1 MAMYHMR
8 VKFVKRSEGRSSVA
22 AAAYRACERLTDER
36 ADVTHDYT
44 RKGAL
49 DHSEIMLP
57 DGLPERL
64 ADRGT
69 LWNTIETTLT
79 HPRAQPAFEVEV
91 ALPRELTREQCVE
104 LVRRFAQEQF
114 VNQGLVVDV
123 AIHRPIAA
131 DGGEHPHAH
140 MLITTRRFNED
151 GSIGKAAR
159 DMQDNPK
166 LLQKVYELEQEGR
179 IDEAL
184 LVAKGTN
191 LARWREG
198 WAAISNDFLSDSGS
212 AARVDHRT
220 LAAQRIDREATPNVG
235 FAVYRETGG
244 LTGWLARKVEA
255 LKGISW
261 RNTMRQQFDRI
272 RHNRV
277 DLTAE
282 FIAHAR
288 EYAKD
293 LIDGLEPAPEKGR
306 DYER

>member
-1 MAMYHMR
+1 MAMYHLHAR
-8 VKFVKRSEGRSSVA
+8 FVKRSEGKSSVA
-22 AAAYRACERLTDER
+22 GAAYRAGESLFDER
-36 ADVTHDYT
+36 TGKTYNFTH
-44 RKGAL
+44 K
-49 DHSEIMLP
+49 DHVEYAAMLLP
-57 DGLPERL
+57 DHLPERL

-69 LWNTIETTLT
+69 LWNAVETSLT
-79 HPRAQPAFEVEV
+79 RKDAQPAFEVEV
-91 ALPRELTREQCVE
+91 ALPRELGAAQCVQ
-104 LVRRFAQEQF
+104 LARRFALEQF
-114 VNQGLVVDV
+114 VEQGLVVDL
-123 AIHRPIAA
+123 AIHRPTAA

-140 MLITTRRFNED
+140 LLVTTRRWNAD
-151 GSIGKAAR
+151 GTMDKVAR

-166 LLQKVYELEQEGR
+166 VLQKVYALEQAGR

-191 LARWREG
+191 LAKWRKE
-198 WAAISNDFLSDSGS
+198 WADISNDFLSDSGS

-255 LKGISW
+255 LKGIGW

-272 RHNRV
+272 RHNRA

-288 EYAKD
+288 EYARD
-293 LIDGLEPAPEKGR
+293 LIDGLEPEPKKGPE
-306 DYER
+306 YER